1 MIWDPFLAARA
12 ATGARTL
19 ADGTGLVKN
28 HQFYLASQSF
38 AATEPAVLQGIIA
51 DIGEIDGWAAS
62 NTAEVAALLSP
73 RMGIPGPVLQVALD
87 RMGYGVRPLDVPL

>member
-1 MIWDPFLAARA
+1 MIWDPFLAAAQA

-28 HQFYLASQSF
+28 HQFYLATQSF

-73 RMGIPGPVLQVALD
+73 RMGIPGRCCRWHSIAWATASS
-87 RMGYGVRPLDVPL
+87 RSMPL